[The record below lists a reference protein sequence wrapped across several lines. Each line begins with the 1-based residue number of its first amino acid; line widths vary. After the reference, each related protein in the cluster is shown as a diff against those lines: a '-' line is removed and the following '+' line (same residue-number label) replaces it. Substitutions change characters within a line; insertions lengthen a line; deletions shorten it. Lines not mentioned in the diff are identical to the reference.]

1 MEVKTIDNFNIHENP
16 PQNQDSFDVE
26 NYLNTNFEK
35 IQTVTNNNAEIL
47 KQLQEENEELKN
59 QIPSANVSGNSI
71 HIEDS
76 SDLEFDWKIRGGHK
90 QEVRE
95 QKLKTYKNITN
106 INLSDE
112 LASIDVEY
120 KKDIET
126 MNKNI
131 ENRLAE
137 LESALIS

>member
-1 MEVKTIDNFNIHENP
+1 MNSEYPNYFAMIMETGYTLE
-16 PQNQDSFDVE
+16 SFKE
-26 NYLNTNFEK
+26 WLS
-35 IQTVTNNNAEIL
+35 TNNPIVYYKLA
-47 KQLQEENEELKN
+47 
-59 QIPSANVSGNSI
+59 IPI
-71 HIEDS
+71 
-76 SDLEFDWKIRGGHK
+76 DLELTSEQKA
-90 QEVRE
+90 VRE

-112 LASIDVEY
+112 LASIDIEY